1 MRQLAERYVCDRGR
15 LVVECLSCGK
25 RKEDAA
31 EESNPPVT
39 GVLFLCQRSGTGCA
53 IGPGS
58 RSNIPPTARVVTA
71 AMPKTTHMSCQL
83 FHAGNAVTAD
93 STTVRE
99 KTFSKMTMAF
109 FTRSAVVET
118 RLSWKDAA

>member
-31 EESNPPVT
+31 EESNPA
-39 GVLFLCQRSGTGCA
+39 GYGSAFLVPAVWTGCA

-71 AMPKTTHMSCQL
+71 AMPKTTPYVMSTLSRWQRSYGRL
-83 FHAGNAVTAD
+83 YDGQGKDVLRGDHGFFHTIG
-93 STTVRE
+93 SC
-99 KTFSKMTMAF
+99 
-109 FTRSAVVET
+109 
-118 RLSWKDAA
+118 